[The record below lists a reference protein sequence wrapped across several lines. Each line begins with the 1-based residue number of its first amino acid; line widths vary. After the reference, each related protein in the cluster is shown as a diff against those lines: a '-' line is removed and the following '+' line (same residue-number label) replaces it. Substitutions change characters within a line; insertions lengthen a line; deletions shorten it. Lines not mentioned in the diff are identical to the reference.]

1 MERFLSAHELSALM
15 LIKRSPEPPLLSIEE
30 IEKLLSHRYVEF
42 DRTDHLTARLCVTT
56 RGDATLTAIE
66 GVVHKWS
73 ILGNSFFGP
82 SSSLNGPSAVLEQ
95 AVVWEKVLPD
105 VKPRQCSCPRRGQD
119 A

>member
-42 DRTDHLTARLCVTT
+42 DRTEHLTERLCVTT

-66 GVVHKWS
+66 GVVHKY
-73 ILGNSFFGP
+73 FG
-82 SSSLNGPSAVLEQ
+82 
-95 AVVWEKVLPD
+95 
-105 VKPRQCSCPRRGQD
+105 
-119 A
+119 